1 MSFAHSIMSFIEK
14 ARIALLDR
22 RSRMDQE
29 LLKPVP
35 PEKLQEFNNIIIQF
49 KRQAPPNWQA
59 TIEACAQEVMVTKDM
74 GTLARAI
81 AQLKSLEAMN
91 TPDPL
96 RRVIESWRRLVVSY
110 RYWQQNIELPEVI
123 TKARNWFATEK
134 KLVKADPSRLSEK
147 LINQGRHYFAAVA
160 KCPSS
165 WPRYWHLSIE
175 RRVHKWQL
183 LLMQWAYALL
193 LVDLRGKASDAA
205 ELRALITKFAVGGL
219 EALRAAQAAFT
230 RLEEEQAEFRAI
242 MLKKRTCSHCGKT
255 GPLSQVSFA
264 YCGGCRDS
272 GVARVDWS
280 RYCSEAC
287 QRAHWTVGHKDE
299 CPCAH

>member
-1 MSFAHSIMSFIEK
+1 MSFISK
-14 ARIALLDR
+14 ARTALLAR
-22 RSRMDQE
+22 RTAQQPTP
-29 LLKPVP
+29 KPVP

-49 KRQAPPNWQA
+49 KRQAPPSWQA

-74 GTLARAI
+74 GALARAI

-123 TKARNWFATEK
+123 TKARNWFAVAK
-134 KLVKADPSRLSEK
+134 KLVKRDPSIISEK
-147 LINQGRHYFAAVA
+147 LIKNGRKYVVAVME
-160 KCPSS
+160 CRSS
-165 WPRYWHLSIE
+165 WPRARRLYIE
-175 RRVHKWQL
+175 RRVHKWTVL
-183 LLMQWAYALL
+183 GGRWAYALL
-193 LVDLRGKASDAA
+193 LVALRGKASDAA
-205 ELRALITKFAVGGL
+205 ELRALISRVADRRLK
-219 EALRAAQAAFT
+219 ALRAAQAALT
-230 RLEEEQAEFRAI
+230 RVEKKQAAFRAI
-242 MLKKRTCSHCGKT
+242 MLKKRTCSHCGRT

-272 GVARVDWS
+272 GVARADWS

-287 QRAHWTVGHKDE
+287 QRAHWLAGHKDE

>member
-1 MSFAHSIMSFIEK
+1 MSFIEK
-14 ARIALLDR
+14 ARSALLDR
-22 RSRMDQE
+22 RARMDQE

-96 RRVIESWRRLVVSY
+96 HRVIESWRRLVVSY

-123 TKARNWFATEK
+123 LQARNWFAVAK
-134 KLVKADPSRLSEK
+134 KLVKRDQSIISEK
-147 LINQGRHYFAAVA
+147 LIKNGRKYYAAVA
-160 KCPSS
+160 ECRSS
-165 WPRYWHLSIE
+165 WPRYRRLSIA
-175 RRVHKWQL
+175 RRASKWSL
-183 LLMQWAYALL
+183 LVAQWVYALL
-193 LVDLRGKASDAA
+193 LVNLREKASDAA
-205 ELRALITKFAVGGL
+205 ELGALITKFASEIRVRL
-219 EALRAAQAAFT
+219 EAVHAAQVVIMWSEKYHAAIRT
-230 RLEEEQAEFRAI
+230 M
-242 MLKKRTCSHCGKT
+242 MLQKRTCAHCGKT
-255 GPLSQVSFA
+255 GPLSQRSFA
-264 YCGGCRDS
+264 YCGGCRQP
-272 GVARVDWS
+272 GVAREHWT

-287 QRAHWTVGHKDE
+287 QCAHWAAGHKDE

>member
-1 MSFAHSIMSFIEK
+1 MSFIEK

-81 AQLKSLEAMN
+81 AQLKSLEAKN

-96 RRVIESWRRLVVSY
+96 HRVIESWRRLVVSY

-123 TKARNWFATEK
+123 LQARKWFVAAK
-134 KLVKADPSRLSEK
+134 KLVKADPSQLSEE
-147 LINQGRHYFAAVA
+147 LIIQGRHTFAAVDG
-160 KCPSS
+160 CRSS
-165 WPRYWHLSIE
+165 WPRYRRLSIE
-175 RRVHKWQL
+175 RRVHKWTVL
-183 LLMQWAYALL
+183 LERWTYALL
-193 LVDLRGKASDAA
+193 LVALREQASDAA
-205 ELRALITKFAVGGL
+205 ELRALISTVAVYRFGASR
-219 EALRAAQAAFT
+219 EAQDALT
-230 RLEEEQAEFRAI
+230 RLEKEQADFRAI
-242 MLKKRTCSHCGKT
+242 MLKKRTCSHCGRT
-255 GPLSQVSFA
+255 GPLSQRSFA

-272 GVARVDWS
+272 GVARADWS
-280 RYCSEAC
+280 RYCSEAF
-287 QRAHWTVGHKDE
+287 QRAHWAAGHKDE
-299 CPCAH
+299 CPCTHE